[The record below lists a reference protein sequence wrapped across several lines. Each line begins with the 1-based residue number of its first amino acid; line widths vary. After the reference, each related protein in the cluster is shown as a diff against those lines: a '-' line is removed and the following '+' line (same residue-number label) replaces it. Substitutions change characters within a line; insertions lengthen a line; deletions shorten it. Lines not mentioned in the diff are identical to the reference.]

1 MKMKLAQKVFCIIGI
16 TLFVGF
22 SVLGIAALWLGIDST
37 MRLQQSSSRQVASV
51 IRQTVEQFMM
61 KGDSSAVQGYVKEL
75 KAKNTVVDLAIFG
88 KEGKGAGGGA
98 AEPMVL
104 EAFKTGQPVSTRRE
118 VNGVRALVNVIPLQN
133 DQRCQGCHPDRGYA
147 GALMLTT
154 SMEEGYQGAKR
165 LVLLLTGLGAVCFV
179 LIVGGMYLFFRV
191 TIVKSIVEVSESIQ
205 TLSRGEGDLTTL
217 IPVKSHDEVGM
228 LTKGVNDLI
237 AKLREIIAQLY
248 DQANHVATSSCR
260 TMGGVERLAA
270 AIAEQKELSMS
281 VAVASE
287 EISATLNDVAL
298 TTAKASELSK
308 QVDESASLGQGV
320 VGETAQ
326 SMTRIKEGVD
336 GTLVVMRRL
345 ETSSEQIGE
354 IVGLIE
360 DVADQTNLL
369 ALNAAIEAARAG
381 EAGRGFAV
389 VAGEVKT
396 LSGKTSVSTREIG
409 SLVKAIQADIRAAMQ
424 SIEEERGRV
433 DVGIDNSQRASGQIA
448 EIMRLSADSSDMILA
463 IANATEEQSATTS
476 EISFKIHQVS
486 ETASQIQE
494 QMENSVVTFG
504 ELTTTA
510 EKIYSTVGRFKVGNH
525 HAVIKTL
532 MVELRD
538 RTAGELEQAVK
549 SGRTSMGALFSA
561 EYQPIPN
568 TMPQKYSTPT
578 DRLFDEI
585 VSPVQEEILSR
596 EASLIYAIGA
606 DLRGYIPSHNARFS
620 KPLTGNFQTDMLQNR
635 TKRIFTD
642 KTAARGAANTDTFLL
657 QTYQRDTGEVLNDL
671 SMPLYLDGRH
681 WGCIR
686 MGYQVPS

>member
-1 MKMKLAQKVFCIIGI
+1 
-16 TLFVGF
+16 
-22 SVLGIAALWLGIDST
+22 
-37 MRLQQSSSRQVASV
+37 
-51 IRQTVEQFMM
+51 
-61 KGDSSAVQGYVKEL
+61 
-75 KAKNTVVDLAIFG
+75 
-88 KEGKGAGGGA
+88 
-98 AEPMVL
+98 
-104 EAFKTGQPVSTRRE
+104 
-118 VNGVRALVNVIPLQN
+118 
-133 DQRCQGCHPDRGYA
+133 
-147 GALMLTT
+147 
-154 SMEEGYQGAKR
+154 
-165 LVLLLTGLGAVCFV
+165 
-179 LIVGGMYLFFRV
+179 
-191 TIVKSIVEVSESIQ
+191 
-205 TLSRGEGDLTTL
+205 
-217 IPVKSHDEVGM
+217 
-228 LTKGVNDLI
+228 
-237 AKLREIIAQLY
+237 
-248 DQANHVATSSCR
+248 
-260 TMGGVERLAA
+260 
-270 AIAEQKELSMS
+270 MS